1 MHLRRGLFLVLCLC
15 LLSIGAFAD
24 SVTGDFT
31 IDVNGN
37 PVTSQGFVTFVLN
50 PDGTIAASLTVTNGA
65 NILGFGFN
73 SATPDL
79 PESNFSPTQPD
90 NPFGWSDAFG
100 TQPSGFLCTQCG
112 ATETWTIDGT
122 YSSVFDVLNGGSGQS
137 SVDFFLLDSNGN
149 QWGGNG
155 TAGGGTTPEPSSLL
169 LLGTGVL
176 GVLGSIR
183 RKLM

>member
-1 MHLRRGLFLVLCLC
+1 MHRARVLFLVLCLC
-15 LLSIGAFAD
+15 LLSVGAFAD
-24 SVTGDFT
+24 SVTGQFT

-37 PVTSQGFVTFVLN
+37 PVLSQGSVTFTLN
-50 PDGTIAASLTVTNGA
+50 MDGSISASLSVTNGF

-73 SATPDL
+73 SLTPDL

-100 TQPSGFLCTQCG
+100 LQPSGFFCSSCG
-112 ATETWTIDGT
+112 PTETWTIDGT
-122 YSSVFDVLNGGSGQS
+122 YSSVFDVLDGGSQS
-137 SVDFFLLDSNGN
+137 TVDFFLLDSAGN
-149 QWGGNG
+149 QWGSNPSPV
-155 TAGGGTTPEPSSLL
+155 TTPEPASLL

>member
-1 MHLRRGLFLVLCLC
+1 MHRFRGLFLVLCLC
-15 LLSIGAFAD
+15 LFSVGAFAD

-37 PVTSQGFVTFVLN
+37 PVTSQGFVTFTLN
-50 PDGTIAASLTVTNGA
+50 PDGSIAASLTVTNGA

-73 SATPDL
+73 SLTADL

-100 TQPSGFLCTQCG
+100 LQPSGFFCSQCG
-112 ATETWTIDGT
+112 PHETWTIDGN
-122 YSSVFDVLNGGSGQS
+122 YSSVFDVLNGGSQS
-137 SVDFFLLDSNGN
+137 TVDFFLLDSNGS
-149 QWGGNG
+149 QWGANRGG
-155 TAGGGTTPEPSSLL
+155 GGGTTPEPGSLL

-183 RKLM
+183 RKLL

>member
-15 LLSIGAFAD
+15 LLSVGAFAD
-24 SVTGDFT
+24 SVTGQFT

-37 PVTSQGFVTFVLN
+37 PVPSQGSVTFTLN
-50 PDGTIAASLTVTNGA
+50 PDGTIAASLSVTNGA

-73 SATPDL
+73 SLTPDL

-90 NPFGWSDAFG
+90 NDFGWSDNFG
-100 TQPSGFLCTQCG
+100 LQPSGFFCSQCG
-112 ATETWTIDGT
+112 PTETWTIDGT
-122 YSSVFDVLNGGSGQS
+122 YSSVFDVLDGGSQS
-137 SVDFFLLDSNGN
+137 TVTFFLLDSNGN
-149 QWGGNG
+149 QWGSNPGS
-155 TAGGGTTPEPSSLL
+155 GGTTPEPASLL

-176 GVLGSIR
+176 GVLGSMR

>member
-1 MHLRRGLFLVLCLC
+1 MHLRRGMFLVLCLC
-15 LLSIGAFAD
+15 LLSVGAFAD
-24 SVTGDFT
+24 TVTGQFT

-37 PVTSQGFVTFVLN
+37 PVTSQGFVTFTLQA
-50 PDGTIAASLTVTNGA
+50 DGSIDASLTVTNGA

-73 SATPDL
+73 SLTANL

-100 TQPSGFLCTQCG
+100 LQPSGFFCSACG
-112 ATETWTIDGT
+112 TTETWTIDGN
-122 YSSVFDVLNGGSGQS
+122 YSSVFDVLDGGNQS
-137 SVDFFLLDSNGN
+137 TVDFFLLDSNGN

-155 TAGGGTTPEPSSLL
+155 GTTGTTPEPASLL